1 MYVADL
7 VASLQ
12 AQNRD
17 RFAPGPFSPA
27 NLDWKALLICA
38 VVEAAIVAGV
48 RFESPPSDPILTAS
62 VFAYSFLF
70 GMALMLF
77 TRVKGV
83 WQRLLLMAPAVLVML
98 FSEVTLGVGT
108 GTYFFGWIFGLV
120 LMGAGLAG
128 EGARA
133 IRRRLTQA

>member
-7 VASLQ
+7 AASLQ
-12 AQNRD
+12 AQNPD

-48 RFESPPSDPILTAS
+48 WFESPPSDTVLTAS

-70 GMALMLF
+70 GMALMLLHA
-77 TRVKGV
+77 REG
-83 WQRLLLMAPAVLVML
+83 LLAAAAA
-98 FSEVTLGVGT
+98 
-108 GTYFFGWIFGLV
+108 Y
-120 LMGAGLAG
+120 GAGRAG
-128 EGARA
+128 NA
-133 IRRRLTQA
+133 L